1 MRCMLTTNLDVEAR
15 FANGTQ
21 GRLLCWYPCGE
32 QGEKRRKVV
41 PASHPDL
48 SCRFL
53 KETSKNKN
61 ELLADVDHI
70 DVTSRPESMS
80 TVPGCPVML
89 QLGTVP
95 AYALTVHKTQVC
107 CVVKHKILR
116 NPFFCLKLIWSLT
129 SFTKGPHE
137 NTRQALSIK
146 HIVRGCL
153 EGIFAQVR
161 VFRL

>member
-1 MRCMLTTNLDVEAR
+1 MLTTNLDVEAR

-21 GRLLCWYPCGE
+21 GRLLCWHPCGE

-53 KETSKNKN
+53 KETSKNKSS
-61 ELLADVDHI
+61 LLADVDHI
-70 DVTSRPESMS
+70 DATLVAAPDRFDRSGRSGSGSVDRRSVPIVGPAETKDVTARPESMS

-95 AYALTVHKTQVC
+95 AYALTARGSV
-107 CVVKHKILR
+107 L
-116 NPFFCLKLIWSLT
+116 
-129 SFTKGPHE
+129 
-137 NTRQALSIK
+137 ALLPPACA
-146 HIVRGCL
+146 GC
-153 EGIFAQVR
+153 
-161 VFRL
+161 